1 MVKRTRGIMHL
12 RPNFWVVL
20 IVGAS
25 LMAGA
30 PGLRAADRP
39 MADRLIVADHVVTMN
54 PDMAVW
60 EPGAVAIR
68 GGSIVAV
75 GEPETVRRQVRA
87 RRTEQMGNRW
97 IMPGLVNLH
106 AHIAMTPMRG
116 VADDMELMTWLRRY
130 IFPLEARLVNA
141 RFVYEAS
148 LLGCAEMISRGT
160 TTVVDMYYFED
171 DVARAVR
178 EAGLR
183 GWLGQ
188 TIIDF
193 KAPDC
198 DTPAE
203 ALQYTEATIRRWQA
217 DPLVRVIPAP
227 HSCYTCSP
235 ETLRLAGELA
245 VRFNSLLTYH
255 LAESANEEADI
266 RKRYNARPVEHAAR
280 MGLLGKGR
288 LAAHCVHLTSADL
301 DLIQSSGTA
310 VAHNPDSNLKLA
322 SGIAPIPEIRRRG
335 IPVGLGTDGAASN
348 NRLDLF
354 AAMDLT
360 AKIHKQRENDPT
372 VMPARDVVR
381 MATIEGAAAISADKQ
396 IGSLEPG
403 KQADLIVLDLSGP
416 LYEPVHNIYSHL
428 VYVAHGEAVT
438 GTMVAGR
445 WLMKDRRL
453 LTLEPKRLARLA
465 AGLRR
470 EIRGITDG
478 QP

>member
-1 MVKRTRGIMHL
+1 MNL
-12 RPNFWVVL
+12 RSSFWIVL
-20 IVGAS
+20 IIGAS
-25 LMAGA
+25 LATGG
-30 PGLRAADRP
+30 PGLRAAERP
-39 MADRLIVADHVVTMN
+39 TADLLIVADHVVTMN
-54 PDMAVW
+54 PDLAVW
-60 EPGAVAIR
+60 EPGAIAIR
-68 GGSIVAV
+68 GNSIVAV
-75 GEPETVRRQVRA
+75 GEPEAVRRQVRA
-87 RRTEQMGNRW
+87 RRKEQVGNRW

-106 AHIAMTPMRG
+106 VHIAMNPMRG
-116 VADDMELMTWLRRY
+116 VADDMELMAWLRRY
-130 IFPLEARLVNA
+130 IFPLEAKLVNA

-193 KAPDC
+193 KAPDFA
-198 DTPAE
+198 TPAE
-203 ALQYTEATIRRWQA
+203 ALQYTEATMRRWQA

-235 ETLRLAGELA
+235 ESLRLAGELS
-245 VRFNSLLTYH
+245 VRFNAPLTYH
-255 LAESANEEADI
+255 LAESANEVADVQ
-266 RKRYNARPVEHAAR
+266 KRYGASPVEHAAR
-280 MGLLGKGR
+280 LGLLGKGR
-288 LAAHCVHLTSADL
+288 LAAHCVQLSPADL
-301 DLIQSSGTA
+301 DLLQNSGTA

-322 SGIAPIPEIRRRG
+322 SGIAPIHEIRRRG

-354 AAMDLT
+354 AAMDLA
-360 AKIHKQRENDPT
+360 AKIHKVRNNDPT

-381 MATIEGAAAISADKQ
+381 MATIEGAAAIGADKQ

-453 LTLEPKRLARLA
+453 LTLDPKRLARLA
-465 AGLRR
+465 ADH
-470 EIRGITDG
+470 RGAIQRITDR

>member
-1 MVKRTRGIMHL
+1 MNL
-12 RPNFWVVL
+12 RPSLWVVL

-25 LMAGA
+25 LLAGA
-30 PGLRAADRP
+30 PGLRAADQQ
-39 MADRLIVADHVVTMN
+39 AVDLLIVADHVVTMN
-54 PDMAVW
+54 PEMAVW
-60 EPGAVAIR
+60 EPGAIAIR
-68 GGSIVAV
+68 GNTIVAV
-75 GEPETVRRQVRA
+75 GELETVRRQVRA
-87 RRTEQMGNRW
+87 RRTERLGNRW
-97 IMPGLVNLH
+97 ILPGLVNLH
-106 AHIAMTPMRG
+106 AHIAMNPMRG
-116 VADDMELMTWLRRY
+116 VADDMELMAWLRRY
-130 IFPLEARLVNA
+130 IFPLEAKLVNA

-160 TTVVDMYYFED
+160 TTVVDMYYFEN

-193 KAPDC
+193 KAPDFA
-198 DTPAE
+198 TPAE
-203 ALQYTEATIRRWQA
+203 ALQYTEATMRRWQA

-235 ETLRLAGELA
+235 ETLRLADELA
-245 VRFNSLLTYH
+245 VRFDSPMTYH
-255 LAESANEEADI
+255 LAESANEVADV
-266 RKRYNARPVEHAAR
+266 RKRYGASPVEHTAR
-280 MGLLGKGR
+280 LGLLGKGR
-288 LAAHCVHLTSADL
+288 LAAHCVQLTPADL
-301 DLIQSSGTA
+301 DLLQSSGTA

-354 AAMDLT
+354 AAMDLA
-360 AKIHKQRENDPT
+360 AKIHKLRDNDPT

-381 MATIEGAAAISADKQ
+381 MATIEGAAAIGADKQ

-453 LTLEPKRLARLA
+453 LTLDPKRLARLA
-465 AGLRR
+465 AGHRG
-470 EIRGITDG
+470 EIQRITDG